1 MAKKI
6 LPMYVSSRSWLAP
19 PPPGELMPIAGV
31 NDPDA
36 PDWNVAG
43 RKLRERFGVS
53 RVHVLLSARLCRYQV
68 LPWLSSCYTGSAIR
82 AYVADAFAEVASI
95 TADTHHVEI
104 DWPAYGEPILAIAYP
119 RIDVEALRAGLRSA
133 GHQPA
138 GVDSSVGPIL
148 RRYGRTLGN
157 LPALLAWAEDDG
169 ITAVSLEAG
178 RVAQVETLSGQDGGL
193 EDVGIWSSRKQFA
206 FGNDAK
212 LHWLGTAA
220 PPPAFAGAVM
230 AVAGA
235 APVSAG
241 HGVVSAWR

>member
-1 MAKKI
+1 
-6 LPMYVSSRSWLAP
+6 
-19 PPPGELMPIAGV
+19 MPINGENHSDSTDWCRAGV
-31 NDPDA
+31 E
-36 PDWNVAG
+36 
-43 RKLRERFGVS
+43 LREAFGIS

-82 AYVADAFAEVASI
+82 AYVADAFAEVASV

-104 DWPAYGEPILAIAYP
+104 DWPAYGEPILAVAYP
-119 RIDVEALRAGLRSA
+119 RVAIEALHAGMRSA

-148 RRYGRTLGN
+148 RRYGKTLGN
-157 LPALLAWAEDDG
+157 LPALLAYAEDDG
-169 ITAVSLEAG
+169 ITGITLEDG
-178 RVAQVETLSGQDGGL
+178 RIAQVETLSGQDGGL
-193 EDVGIWSSRKQFA
+193 EDIGIWSSRKQFA
-206 FGNDAK
+206 FGHDAQ

-220 PPPAFAGAVM
+220 PPPTFAGTVM